1 MGSRADRIGVVVLV
15 AALAVVSQF
24 LGEYHLALLTQI
36 TIFALSAMGLNI
48 LLGNTG
54 MISIAHAA
62 FMGVGAFSSAYLIQ
76 NLGFPALPAILL
88 AGLITSVVGMVFGLP
103 SLRLKGVYLAM
114 ASFAAQI
121 ILYWAFEQSRWLTG
135 GQDGRFA
142 ERPMV
147 LGIDF
152 MDSHRFYLFALG
164 ITVLGAVANL
174 NILRSRMGRAFTAV
188 RDHSLAAEMMG
199 VNPFRVKMA
208 SFGLATFYAGV
219 AGALFGQ
226 YLEFVA
232 IQAFSLTV
240 SIQFLALVIIGGLGS
255 LAGSVLGAAFIVLV
269 PEILDALVLALA
281 HNTGEMAPIRLG
293 VFGLIVVV
301 FSAFRATR
309 PGPGLA
315 SRSALGSG
323 PSPERGA
330 NPAHD
335 SSSCTVLRQ
344 RGFRLK
350 HGFLAQGGPP
360 INERRVFR
368 NKGGRDEKKMVFRPG
383 PDRHGAFDA
392 GPGGPGRDRVGRHIQ
407 PHRPHLGLGHPP
419 HGRSAQGLGLDQR
432 QRRH

>member
-1 MGSRADRIGVVVLV
+1 MIETALRGRPLLADRFDRIGAV
-15 AALAVVSQF
+15 ALIASLAVVSQF
-24 LGEYHLALLTQI
+24 MGPYHLALLTQI
-36 TIFALSAMGLNI
+36 TIFALSAMGLNM

-76 NLGFPALPAILL
+76 NLGLPALPAILL

-142 ERPMV
+142 ERPVM
-147 LGIDF
+147 LGISF
-152 MDSHRFYLFALG
+152 MDSHRFYLLALA
-164 ITVLGAVANL
+164 IAVLGAVANL
-174 NILRSRMGRAFTAV
+174 NIERSRLGRAFNAV
-188 RDHSLAAEMMG
+188 RDRSQAAEMMG
-199 VNPFRVKMA
+199 VNVFRTKMA

-232 IQAFSLTV
+232 IQAFSLSV

-269 PEILDALVLALA
+269 PEILDTTILIFS

-301 FSAFRATR
+301 FLLFE
-309 PGPGLA
+309 PQGLA
-315 SRSALGSG
+315 RAWNRTRQWALNHTGKGSQTRS
-323 PSPERGA
+323 
-330 NPAHD
+330 
-335 SSSCTVLRQ
+335 
-344 RGFRLK
+344 
-350 HGFLAQGGPP
+350 
-360 INERRVFR
+360 
-368 NKGGRDEKKMVFRPG
+368 
-383 PDRHGAFDA
+383 
-392 GPGGPGRDRVGRHIQ
+392 
-407 PHRPHLGLGHPP
+407 
-419 HGRSAQGLGLDQR
+419 
-432 QRRH
+432 

>member
-1 MGSRADRIGVVVLV
+1 MRNTSPHNSGKPLLGTRIERVGGVAFI
-15 AALAVVSQF
+15 AALALTSQF
-24 LGEYHLALLTQI
+24 LGAYHLALLTQI
-36 TIFALSAMGLNI
+36 TIFALAAMGLNL

-76 NLGFPALPAILL
+76 NVGLPALPSILL

-142 ERPMV
+142 ERPVV

-152 MDSHRFYLFALG
+152 MDSHRFYLLALG
-164 ITVLGAVANL
+164 VAVLGAVANL
-174 NILRSRMGRAFTAV
+174 NVLRSRMGRAFAAV
-188 RDHSLAAEMMG
+188 RDRSLAAEMMG
-199 VNPFRVKMA
+199 VNVFRTKMA

-269 PEILDALVLALA
+269 PEILDALVLAIS
-281 HNTGEMAPIRLG
+281 HNTAEMAPIRLG

-301 FSAFRATR
+301 FLLFE
-309 PGPGLA
+309 PQGLA
-315 SRSALGSG
+315 RAWSRAL
-323 PSPERGA
+323 
-330 NPAHD
+330 HW
-335 SSSCTVLRQ
+335 T
-344 RGFRLK
+344 LK
-350 HGFLAQGGPP
+350 QTGNGG
-360 INERRVFR
+360 
-368 NKGGRDEKKMVFRPG
+368 
-383 PDRHGAFDA
+383 
-392 GPGGPGRDRVGRHIQ
+392 Q
-407 PHRPHLGLGHPP
+407 T
-419 HGRSAQGLGLDQR
+419 RS
-432 QRRH
+432 